1 VENPACHE
9 NKPRIRTKQVQEI
22 WEVLMAFRMVRET
35 LALAS
40 VAGFVWMM
48 CTAVHLVA

>member
-1 VENPACHE
+1 
-9 NKPRIRTKQVQEI
+9 
-22 WEVLMAFRMVRET
+22 MAFRMARET

-40 VAGFVWMM
+40 VVGFVWMM